1 MILEIDTN
9 YLIENKFT
17 AHQYIILKLVKD
29 NKLSLLEKYL
39 RSTNTY
45 FSMRVD
51 LEYLLETGF
60 VSRIPSGQGTF
71 LTDIVVSDKFTQSM
85 SFTQDPFD
93 VFYNTYPV
101 KVLRP
106 DGQYDYLRVD
116 QKRSKTL
123 YHNLIRENPTIH
135 REVIRCLRMEIKD
148 RASRGKMSFMQ
159 RMPKWL
165 TSESW
170 KVYSDITEDSY
181 ATIQE
186 ERNIRYGETIE

>member
-9 YLIENKFT
+9 YLIENKLT
-17 AHQYIILKLVKD
+17 AHQYVILKLVKD
-29 NKLSLLEKYL
+29 GKIGMLEKYL

-45 FSMRVD
+45 FNMRAD

-71 LTDIVVSDKFTQSM
+71 LTDIVVSDKFTKSM
-85 SFTQDPFD
+85 SFTEDPFD
-93 VFYNTYPV
+93 EFYETYPI

-116 QKRSKTL
+116 QKRSKML
-123 YHNLIRENPTIH
+123 YQNFVRKNPSVH
-135 REVIRCLRMEIKD
+135 REIMRCLRMEIKD
-148 RASRGKMSFMQ
+148 RASHGKMSFMQ

-165 TSESW
+165 ASEAW
-170 KVYSDITEDSY
+170 KVYSDMIEEDHTIT
-181 ATIQE
+181 QE
-186 ERNIRYGETIE
+186 ENDIRYGEEIE

>member
-1 MILEIDTN
+1 MILEVDTN
-9 YLIENKFT
+9 YLIENKLT
-17 AHQYIILKLVKD
+17 AHQYVILKLVKD
-29 NKLSLLEKYL
+29 DRLPLLEKYL
-39 RSTNTY
+39 RDTNSY
-45 FSMRVD
+45 FSMRAD

-71 LTDIVVSDKFTQSM
+71 LTDIVVSDKFTKSM
-85 SFTQDPFD
+85 SFLQDPFD
-93 VFYNTYPV
+93 EFYNAYPI

-116 QKRSKTL
+116 QKRSKML
-123 YHNLIRENPTIH
+123 YHNLIRENPTTH
-135 REVIRCLRMEIKD
+135 REVMRCLRMEIKN
-148 RASRGKMSFMQ
+148 RASHGKMSFMQ